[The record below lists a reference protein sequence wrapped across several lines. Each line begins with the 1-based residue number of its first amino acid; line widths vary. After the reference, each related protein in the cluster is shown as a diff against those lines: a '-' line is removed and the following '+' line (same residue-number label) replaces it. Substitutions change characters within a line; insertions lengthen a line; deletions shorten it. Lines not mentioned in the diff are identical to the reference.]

1 MIEWEEK
8 ELTIQ
13 REGLMVLYLYTP
25 MCGTCQVA
33 KRMLSVVDEL
43 VPAIQIYSVNLNY
56 FPNEAKEL
64 GIESVPCLLIYENG
78 QEMEKVYAFQSV
90 GYLLE
95 KIKQYS
101 TINGSGMPDQQNS

>member
-8 ELTIQ
+8 QLTIQ

-43 VPAIQIYSVNLNY
+43 VPSIHIYSVNLNY

-78 QEMEKVYAFQSV
+78 QEKEKIYAFQSV
-90 GYLLE
+90 GFLLE
-95 KIKQYS
+95 KIKKYS
-101 TINGSGMPDQQNS
+101 TLNGQNV